1 MIPYT
6 MRYLF
11 LILLFSSSLIFSNDK
26 QSYECA
32 DIEDNSSRLDCYD
45 SLFRNQTTEDP
56 LLIKKPKE
64 TKTVKEIKVKE
75 SKEKEAER
83 RFGLPLRSAKDKDK
97 EKMRITDKI
106 VKVKKLADLRLDVTL
121 ENGQRWRSVEKIRQ
135 VRLKPNQEITISEG
149 FVSGYVLKVI
159 DKKISI
165 RVRRI
170 K

>member
-11 LILLFSSSLIFSNDK
+11 LILLFSSSLIFSNEK
-26 QSYECA
+26 QSNKCA

-45 SLFRNQTTEDP
+45 SLFRNQLTEDP
-56 LLIKKPKE
+56 EL
-64 TKTVKEIKVKE
+64 VKEPQEEKAIKEIVKVKE
-75 SKEKEAER
+75 SKEKEVEK
-83 RFGLPLRSAKDKDK
+83 RFGLPLRSTKDK
-97 EKMRITDKI
+97 EKIQITDKI
-106 VKVKKLADLRLDVTL
+106 VKIKKLADLRLDVTL
-121 ENGQRWRSVEKIRQ
+121 ENGQKWRSVEKIRQ
-135 VRLKPNQEITISEG
+135 VRLKPNQEIIISEG

>member
-6 MRYLF
+6 MRYLS
-11 LILLFSSSLIFSNDK
+11 LILLLISSLIFSNEK
-26 QSYECA
+26 QSNECA

-45 SLFRNQTTEDP
+45 SLFRNQLTEDP
-56 LLIKKPKE
+56 VLIKKPKE
-64 TKTVKEIKVKE
+64 TKTVKE
-75 SKEKEAER
+75 SKEKEVER
-83 RFGLPLRSAKDKDK
+83 RFGLPLRSTKDK
-97 EKMRITDKI
+97 EKIQITDKI

-121 ENGQRWRSVEKIRQ
+121 ENGQKWRSVEKIRQ
-135 VRLKPNQEITISEG
+135 VRLKPNQQIVISEG

>member
-1 MIPYT
+1 
-6 MRYLF
+6 MRYLS
-11 LILLFSSSLIFSNDK
+11 LILLLISSLIFSNEK
-26 QSYECA
+26 QSNECA

-45 SLFRNQTTEDP
+45 SLFRNQLTEDP
-56 LLIKKPKE
+56 VLIKKPKE
-64 TKTVKEIKVKE
+64 TKTVKE
-75 SKEKEAER
+75 SKEKEVER
-83 RFGLPLRSAKDKDK
+83 RFGLPLRSTKDK
-97 EKMRITDKI
+97 EKIQITDKI

-121 ENGQRWRSVEKIRQ
+121 ENGQKWRSVEKIRQ
-135 VRLKPNQEITISEG
+135 VRLKPNQQIVISEG

>member
-11 LILLFSSSLIFSNDK
+11 LILLLISPLIFSNEK
-26 QSYECA
+26 QSNKCA

-45 SLFRNQTTEDP
+45 SLFRNQLTEDP
-56 LLIKKPKE
+56 VLIKKPKE
-64 TKTVKEIKVKE
+64 TKTIKEIKVKE
-75 SKEKEAER
+75 SKEKEVER
-83 RFGLPLRSAKDKDK
+83 RFGLPLRSTKDK
-97 EKMRITDKI
+97 EKIQITDKI